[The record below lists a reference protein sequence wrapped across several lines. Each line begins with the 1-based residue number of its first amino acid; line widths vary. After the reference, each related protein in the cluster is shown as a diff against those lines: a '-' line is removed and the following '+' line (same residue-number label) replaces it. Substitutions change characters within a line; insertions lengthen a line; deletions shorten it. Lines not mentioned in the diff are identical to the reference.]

1 MTKENHMIKKSD
13 IILAVLLIVIGLAMS
28 YILSFGQDTGSELI
42 ISCDGEKFG
51 SYSLYED
58 REIEIKQNDHINKVT
73 IKNGA
78 VSMSFSDCHGQD
90 CIHQGEITKSG
101 EAIICLPNKVV
112 LEIEGGS
119 SKYDTLSK

>member
-1 MTKENHMIKKSD
+1 MTKENHMIKKAD

-58 REIEIKQNDHINKVT
+58 REIEVEQNDHINKVT

>member
-1 MTKENHMIKKSD
+1 MIKENHMIKKAD
-13 IILAVLLIVIGLAMS
+13 IILAAALIIVGIAMS

-51 SYSLYED
+51 SYSLFED
-58 REIEIKQNDHINKVT
+58 REIEIERNDHINKVT

-78 VSMSFSDCHGQD
+78 VSMSFSNCHGQD

-112 LEIEGGS
+112 LEIDGGEAE
-119 SKYDTLSK
+119 YDTLSK

>member
-1 MTKENHMIKKSD
+1 MIKKAD
-13 IILAVLLIVIGLAMS
+13 IILAVLLIVVGLAMS
-28 YILSFGQDTGSELI
+28 YFLSFGQDTGSELI

-58 REIEIKQNDHINKVT
+58 REVVIERDDHINKVT
-73 IKNGA
+73 IKNGT

-112 LEIEGGS
+112 LEIEGGEAE
-119 SKYDTLSK
+119 YDTLSK

>member
-1 MTKENHMIKKSD
+1 MIKKAD
-13 IILAVLLIVIGLAMS
+13 IILAAVLIIVGIAIS
-28 YILSFGQDTGSELI
+28 YILSFGQETGSNLT

-58 REIEIKQNDHINKVT
+58 REIEVKQNDHINKVT
-73 IKNGA
+73 IKNGV
-78 VSMSFSDCHGQD
+78 VSMSFSDCRGQD

-112 LEIEGGS
+112 LEIEGGDA
-119 SKYDTLSK
+119 KYDTLSK

>member
-1 MTKENHMIKKSD
+1 MIKKAD
-13 IILAVLLIVIGLAMS
+13 IILAVLLIVVGLAMS

-73 IKNGA
+73 IKNGT

-112 LEIEGGS
+112 LEIAGGEAE
-119 SKYDTLSK
+119 YDTLSK

>member
-1 MTKENHMIKKSD
+1 MIKKAD
-13 IILAVLLIVIGLAMS
+13 IILAVALIIIGIAMS

-58 REIEIKQNDHINKVT
+58 KEIEVKQNDHINKVT
-73 IKNGA
+73 IKDST

-112 LEIEGGS
+112 LEITGGD

>member
-1 MTKENHMIKKSD
+1 MIKKAD
-13 IILAVLLIVIGLAMS
+13 IILAAALIIVGIAMS
-28 YILSFGQDTGSELI
+28 YILSFGQSTGSELL

-58 REIEIKQNDHINKVT
+58 REIDIERDDHINKVT
-73 IKNGA
+73 IRNGT
-78 VSMSFSDCHGQD
+78 VSMSFSNCNGQD

-112 LEIEGGS
+112 LEITGDDRE
-119 SKYDTLSK
+119 YDVLSK

>member
-1 MTKENHMIKKSD
+1 MNKSSIMIKKAD
-13 IILAVLLIVIGLAMS
+13 IILAAALIIVGIAMS
-28 YILSFGQDTGSELI
+28 YFLSFGQDTGSELI

-58 REIEIKQNDHINKVT
+58 REIVIERDDHINKVT
-73 IKNGA
+73 IKNGT

-112 LEIEGGS
+112 LEIEGGEAE
-119 SKYDTLSK
+119 YDTLSK